1 MVPGFGSCTEKTA
14 VTTQM
19 WPPLGSQKY
28 EEKSRA
34 STTNHEHMYLNNTI
48 ANEMRAEGTR
58 GKFNNYY
65 DIGNKELDT

>member
-1 MVPGFGSCTEKTA
+1 
-14 VTTQM
+14 
-19 WPPLGSQKY
+19 
-28 EEKSRA
+28 
-34 STTNHEHMYLNNTI
+34 MYLNNTI